1 MGCSEGM
8 QKTRMLTNMDS
19 ETWLMRFHREI
30 KTLLGTR
37 QQVVPAI
44 CGRKVHNGITHRVN

>member
-44 CGRKVHNGITHRVN
+44 HGRKVHNGITHRLN